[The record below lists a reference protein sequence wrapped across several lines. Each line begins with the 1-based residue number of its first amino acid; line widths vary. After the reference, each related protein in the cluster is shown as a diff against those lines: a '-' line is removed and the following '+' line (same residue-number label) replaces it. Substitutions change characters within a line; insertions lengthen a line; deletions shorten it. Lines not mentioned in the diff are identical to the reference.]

1 MGNIIIN
8 KTANNQVIILE
19 SNSSGVSGGYY
30 DPDEVWHEFG
40 SGEGGGS
47 MELTAIYEEGSF
59 VGIEES
65 FKDIKDAVDG
75 GKIVWMN
82 KLVSGES
89 NIYYVTV
96 LKPDDIT
103 VDLAGVYSGNISSL
117 ALIGSDETSPMV
129 ED

>member
-1 MGNIIIN
+1 MGKVIIN
-8 KTANNQVIILE
+8 ETDHKQKIVLVTSEV
-19 SNSSGVSGGYY
+19 GVTGGFY
-30 DPDEVWHEFG
+30 DPEGEWHDFG

-75 GKIVWMN
+75 GKIVWVN
-82 KLVSGES
+82 KLISGES

-96 LKPDDIT
+96 LKPDDIEVELT
-103 VDLAGVYSGNISSL
+103 GAYGGAISSL
-117 ALIGSDETSPMV
+117 ALLGSDETSPME